1 MAIPVTVHLPDDVYQ
16 RAREFAHLLGKD
28 VADVLAETIVLSLAP
43 IGTQSEMMPPVA
55 SLEDGEVLRL
65 SESKLQP
72 QQDERLS
79 ELLDRQQEGLLTTP
93 EQSELLGL
101 MQVYQEGL
109 LRKAQALQE
118 AVKRGLWARGKE
130 HDLDCAIATGQYD
143 ALIGCCDV
151 EEDLS
156 TNYKSVLADL
166 LEVKY
171 GHCDEN

>member
-1 MAIPVTVHLPDDVYQ
+1 MDIPVTVHLPDDVYQ

-43 IGTQSEMMPPVA
+43 IATQLEIMQPVA
-55 SLEDGEVLRL
+55 SLEDREVLRL

-79 ELLDRQQEGLLTTP
+79 ELLGRQQEGLLTIP

-118 AVKRGLWARGKE
+118 AVKRGLRE
-130 HDLDCAIATGQYD
+130 P
-143 ALIGCCDV
+143 
-151 EEDLS
+151 LS
-156 TNYKSVLADL
+156 A
-166 LEVKY
+166 
-171 GHCDEN
+171 